1 MVEGLLAQP
10 TVIRVASE
18 AELPA
23 ALQAADIRPAVAP
36 EAPTS
41 ALGLVRREAKG
52 ITYDFAY
59 NRSGEEVV
67 QDLTLTGSGRPFL
80 LDTWT
85 GKITPIA
92 EYVDNGTSLTVPV
105 RIAPYD
111 KVVIAISTSGA
122 ISGKG
127 GDPIQA
133 PALHAVH
140 SDGDVSATGAGK
152 NLVLRA
158 GENGDLVTELSDGS
172 RRVTSV
178 SGLAAAQRLDAW
190 TLQAQTWSP
199 GENAYTTTKTDQAA
213 FALTADADGRLASWR
228 SINAPVDLSRTSG
241 LGTYTT
247 TFDLPDS
254 WSKTDG
260 AYLDLG
266 DVLDTAQVTV
276 NGVEITVNQSDRAR
290 IDLGYA
296 LHAGENTL
304 SVRVATTMFNAV
316 RATGDS
322 NYQLMDWQ
330 HTGLQGP
337 IVLSPYRDIAL
348 PKEADR

>member
-1 MVEGLLAQP
+1 M
-10 TVIRVASE
+10 
-18 AELPA
+18 
-23 ALQAADIRPAVAP
+23 
-36 EAPTS
+36 
-41 ALGLVRREAKG
+41 
-52 ITYDFAY
+52 
-59 NRSGEEVV
+59 
-67 QDLTLTGSGRPFL
+67 
-80 LDTWT
+80 
-85 GKITPIA
+85 
-92 EYVDNGTSLTVPV
+92 
-105 RIAPYD
+105 
-111 KVVIAISTSGA
+111 
-122 ISGKG
+122 
-127 GDPIQA
+127 
-133 PALHAVH
+133 
-140 SDGDVSATGAGK
+140 
-152 NLVLRA
+152 LRA

-199 GENAYTTTKTDQAA
+199 GENAYTTTKTDQAV
-213 FALTADADGRLASWR
+213 FGLTADADGRLASWR

-241 LGTYTT
+241 LGTYTA

-254 WSKTDG
+254 WSETDG

-290 IDLGYA
+290 IDLGYV